1 VRFLLLPPVLLIMSI
16 GMMSLL
22 HVELP
27 IAQLVPRPVNW
38 VGFALVAAGLGVA
51 NWHARL
57 FRRIGTNINTF
68 GEPGTLTTEGLF
80 RRTRNPMYLGMVV
93 SLVGVACVLGS
104 ISSTAGPLVFFILA
118 NYWYIPLE
126 ERAMALKFGKEYLE
140 YQRSVP
146 RWM

>member
-1 VRFLLLPPVLLIMSI
+1 
-16 GMMSLL
+16 
-22 HVELP
+22 
-27 IAQLVPRPVNW
+27 
-38 VGFALVAAGLGVA
+38 
-51 NWHARL
+51 
-57 FRRIGTNINTF
+57 
-68 GEPGTLTTEGLF
+68 
-80 RRTRNPMYLGMVV
+80 MYLGMVV